1 MHKTSSER
9 WSLLQAGAK
18 TKECRSEGCTNIV
31 VIGGVCCRHGAK
43 RKLCSNQGCTKQ
55 AKCVGDMGQRRNYAE
70 AKGAPIKLKTEE
82 SALRMEQK
90 SNDAAVKDA
99 QIV

>member
-1 MHKTSSER
+1 
-9 WSLLQAGAK
+9 
-18 TKECRSEGCTNIV
+18 
-31 VIGGVCCRHGAK
+31 
-43 RKLCSNQGCTKQ
+43 
-55 AKCVGDMGQRRNYAE
+55 MGQRRNYAE